1 MGIGPTEWIVIIV
14 ALLVLFGGRKIP
26 EFMKGLGQG
35 MREFKKGLRG
45 DDDEMKRPSDRS
57 KNDSGP
63 T

>member
-45 DDDEMKRPSDRS
+45 DDDEVKRPTDHDKTDPG
-57 KNDSGP
+57 KN
-63 T
+63 